1 MLPYKCNL
9 ILVWKAASV
18 ALDARWHCDMV
29 ERAPLSSGISETLI
43 LHELLES
50 KTSFRSSPRCSIAT
64 WFLLFRWDK
73 ASLLAISECLNVG
86 ICCTVYCGF
95 VFLYI
100 VSVKYWY
107 ISNYFFN
114 LIKLSANFISANK
127 QFTLPDCA
135 FRSFIWNPNLHSRHC
150 FLLPAEALHTRMMC
164 STLEWLHIHTPK
176 KYLVHHCVFFPLCIF
191 LFHIWMCCSA
201 VLMCSDNTFV
211 SQSLCGWSL
220 LSKLC
225 CGDKTPT
232 ICRAAVCEDWARD
245 VGSLKFSLQQ
255 MCVWSEHHYGWSC
268 QEKAEPAATPS
279 QEHIPQWP
287 ECGFT
292 GTGAVSCV

>member
-1 MLPYKCNL
+1 MQLNPGVKGSL
-9 ILVWKAASV
+9 SGPGRSL
-18 ALDARWHCDMV
+18 ALWYGGTCTSQLRNKWN
-29 ERAPLSSGISETLI
+29 II

-164 STLEWLHIHTPK
+164 STLEWLHIHTP
-176 KYLVHHCVFFPLCIF
+176 
-191 LFHIWMCCSA
+191 
-201 VLMCSDNTFV
+201 
-211 SQSLCGWSL
+211 
-220 LSKLC
+220 
-225 CGDKTPT
+225 
-232 ICRAAVCEDWARD
+232 
-245 VGSLKFSLQQ
+245 
-255 MCVWSEHHYGWSC
+255 
-268 QEKAEPAATPS
+268 
-279 QEHIPQWP
+279 
-287 ECGFT
+287 
-292 GTGAVSCV
+292 